1 MQAVI
6 KTFEHAGRT
15 FRIMQDPKYHRAHDV
30 LDDQDNP
37 VMIVSGKIAYVPE
50 GRYGNFEFF
59 GGQYEFFMVP
69 ISTRIE
75 TATGDFVEAI
85 EYMARYYLEV
95 MDMLGV
101 SKT

>member
-15 FRIMQDPKYHRAHDV
+15 FRIMQDPKYQRAYDI
-30 LDDQDNP
+30 LDDQDEP

-95 MDMLGV
+95 MDMLGI

>member
-15 FRIMQDPKYHRAHDV
+15 FRIMQDPKYQRAHDV

-37 VMIVSGKIAYVPE
+37 IMIVSGKIAYVPE

-59 GGQYEFFMVP
+59 GGQYEFFKAP
-69 ISTRIE
+69 ISTLIE
-75 TATGDFVEAI
+75 TGTGNFVEAI

-95 MDMLGV
+95 MDTLGI

>member
-15 FRIMQDPKYHRAHDV
+15 FRIMQDPKYQRAYDI
-30 LDDQDNP
+30 LDDQDEP

-59 GGQYEFFMVP
+59 GGQYEFFKVP
-69 ISTRIE
+69 ISTLIKTE
-75 TATGDFVEAI
+75 TPDFLEAI
-85 EYMARYYLEV
+85 IFIARHYLKAT
-95 MDMLGV
+95 DLI
-101 SKT
+101 KQA

>member
-15 FRIMQDPKYHRAHDV
+15 FRIMQDPKYERAYDV

-37 VMIVSGKIAYVPE
+37 IMIAYVSE

-59 GGQYEFFMVP
+59 GGQYGFFKVP

-85 EYMARYYLEV
+85 IFAARHYLETAA
-95 MDMLGV
+95 
-101 SKT
+101 KEE